1 MEKERKCVTESKNVC
16 KTELSTSC
24 QPELHQECRQ
34 WEVSYKRKAGCMGG
48 ELHVAQ
54 ALGGEIRVSDPHH
67 YSEMW
72 IRIQL
77 FT

>member
-34 WEVSYKRKAGCMGG
+34 WEVSYVQEEGG
-48 ELHVAQ
+48 ELYIA
-54 ALGGEIRVSDPHH
+54 
-67 YSEMW
+67 
-72 IRIQL
+72 
-77 FT
+77 